1 MKSSYSRTNSV
12 EPTNR
17 CTPIP
22 TAPLSHPENPRCLWH
37 DTRGAPRAW
46 VASGAPKRRQ
56 ELTKYSM
63 TIRTSTV
70 TKRTPFFG
78 WRILILASITA
89 ALTGPGQTIG
99 VSVFVDHFISDLGI
113 SRSQVSTAYLVG
125 TLVAALGLPIIG
137 RRIDRVGAR
146 RAMMFIGFA
155 FGASLIGM
163 AGVKGLAALTIGFF
177 AIRLTG
183 QGALSLVS
191 TVSVTH
197 WFDRKRGTALGIY
210 STALAI
216 LMSLVP
222 VGLNII
228 IEAYS
233 WHTAWIASGILI
245 WLVVI
250 PIARFGIIDHPADVG
265 QFPDGIDPTTDGETS
280 SAAVPGATRREAMRT
295 ARFWIVVSASGVVGM
310 LSTALNFHQISM
322 LGEAGLTSTEAAV
335 MFLPQ
340 VVGAAVAGLFFGFLA
355 DRLTG
360 RSLIPIV
367 MALLTISLGLTLTL
381 APGTTVIMYAISLG
395 AAGGASRTV
404 SATLLPRWF
413 GVTNIGAIQGSASL
427 ITVGST
433 AIGPV
438 LFSITR
444 DLAGGYGTAA
454 VWLAVVPIAVG
465 IVAATLQPHTLE
477 SARRRA

>member
-1 MKSSYSRTNSV
+1 MTM
-12 EPTNR
+12 
-17 CTPIP
+17 PI
-22 TAPLSHPENPRCLWH
+22 T
-37 DTRGAPRAW
+37 
-46 VASGAPKRRQ
+46 
-56 ELTKYSM
+56 
-63 TIRTSTV
+63 TV
-70 TKRTPFFG
+70 TKRAPFYG

-113 SRSQVSTAYLVG
+113 SRSQVSTAYLIG
-125 TLVAALGLPIIG
+125 TLVAALGLPLIG
-137 RRIDRVGAR
+137 RRIDTVGAR
-146 RAMMFIGFA
+146 RAMTVIGFV
-155 FGASLIGM
+155 FGVALIGM
-163 AGVKGLAALTIGFF
+163 AGVQGLVALTIGFF

-197 WFDRKRGTALGIY
+197 WFNRKRGAALGIF
-210 STALAI
+210 STAMAI

-222 VGLNII
+222 VGLNLI

-233 WHTAWIASGILI
+233 WHVAWIASGVLI

-250 PIARFGIIDHPADVG
+250 PIARFGIIDHPSDID
-265 QFPDGIDPTTDGETS
+265 QFPDGIDPAIDGETS
-280 SAAVPGATRREAMRT
+280 SPAVPGATRREAMRT
-295 ARFWIVVSASGVVGM
+295 ARFWIVVLASGAVGM

-367 MALLTISLGLTLTL
+367 MALLAISLGLTLTL
-381 APGTTVIMYAISLG
+381 APGTTVIVYAISLG

-404 SATLLPRWF
+404 TATLLPRWF
-413 GVTNIGAIQGSASL
+413 GVTHIGAIQGSASL

-444 DLAGGYGTAA
+444 DLAGGYGAA
-454 VWLAVVPIAVG
+454 AALLAVIPIAIG
-465 IVAATLQPHTLE
+465 LIATTLKPHALE
-477 SARRRA
+477 SARRSQ

>member
-1 MKSSYSRTNSV
+1 MTLRTH
-12 EPTNR
+12 T
-17 CTPIP
+17 
-22 TAPLSHPENPRCLWH
+22 
-37 DTRGAPRAW
+37 D
-46 VASGAPKRRQ
+46 
-56 ELTKYSM
+56 
-63 TIRTSTV
+63 

-99 VSVFVDHFISDLGI
+99 VSVFVDHFISDLEI
-113 SRSQVSTAYLVG
+113 SRSQVSTAYLIG
-125 TLVAALGLPIIG
+125 TLVAALGLPMIG
-137 RRIDRVGAR
+137 RRIDKVGAR
-146 RAMMFIGFA
+146 RAMMVIGFA
-155 FGASLIGM
+155 FGVALIGM
-163 AGVKGLAALTIGFF
+163 AGVRGLAALTVGFF

-222 VGLNII
+222 VGLNLI

-233 WHTAWIASGILI
+233 WHIAWIASGLLI
-245 WLVVI
+245 WLVVL

-265 QFPDGIDPTTDGETS
+265 QFPDGSAPTTDGELP
-280 SAAVPGATRREAMRT
+280 SAAVRGATRHEAMRT
-295 ARFWIVVSASGVVGM
+295 ARFWIVVSASGAVGM

-322 LGEAGLTSTEAAV
+322 LGDAGLTSTEAAV

-340 VVGAAVAGLFFGFLA
+340 VVGAAVAGLFFGVLA

-367 MALLTISLGLTLTL
+367 MALLAISLGLTLTL
-381 APGTTVIMYAISLG
+381 APGATVILYAISLG

-404 SATLLPRWF
+404 TATLLPRWF

-427 ITVGST
+427 ITVAST

-444 DLAGGYGTAA
+444 DIAGGYGSAA
-454 VWLAVVPIAVG
+454 AALVVIPIVIGLVATTLRPHAVE
-465 IVAATLQPHTLE
+465 AAGPN
-477 SARRRA
+477 R

>member
-1 MKSSYSRTNSV
+1 MTLRTHK
-12 EPTNR
+12 
-17 CTPIP
+17 
-22 TAPLSHPENPRCLWH
+22 A
-37 DTRGAPRAW
+37 
-46 VASGAPKRRQ
+46 
-56 ELTKYSM
+56 
-63 TIRTSTV
+63 
-70 TKRTPFFG
+70 TKRQPFFG

-99 VSVFVDHFISDLGI
+99 VSVFVDHFIADLGI
-113 SRSQVSTAYLVG
+113 SRSQVSTAYLIG
-125 TLVAALGLPIIG
+125 TLVAALGLPLIG

-146 RAMMFIGFA
+146 RAMMAIGLA
-155 FGASLIGM
+155 FGVALIGM
-163 AGVKGLAALTIGFF
+163 AGVRGLVALTIGFF

-191 TVSVTH
+191 TVAVTH
-197 WFDRKRGTALGIY
+197 WFDRKRGTALGIF
-210 STALAI
+210 STAMAV

-222 VGLNII
+222 VGLNLI

-233 WHTAWIASGILI
+233 WQVAWIASGVLI
-245 WLVVI
+245 WVVVI
-250 PIARFGIIDHPADVG
+250 PIARFGIIDHPSDVG
-265 QFPDGIDPTTDGETS
+265 QYPDGIDPTNGAE
-280 SAAVPGATRREAMRT
+280 SASVSVRGLDRREAMRT
-295 ARFWIVVSASGVVGM
+295 ARFWIVVSASGAVGM

-367 MALLTISLGLTLTL
+367 MALLAISLGLTLAL
-381 APGTTVIMYAISLG
+381 APGATVILYAISLG

-404 SATLLPRWF
+404 TATLLPRWY
-413 GVTNIGAIQGSASL
+413 GVTHIGAIQGSASL
-427 ITVGST
+427 LTVGST

-438 LFSITR
+438 LFSLTR
-444 DLAGGYGTAA
+444 DLTGGYGNAAVLLAVIPIGIGVIATTLKPHAVETAA
-454 VWLAVVPIAVG
+454 Q
-465 IVAATLQPHTLE
+465 TK
-477 SARRRA
+477 